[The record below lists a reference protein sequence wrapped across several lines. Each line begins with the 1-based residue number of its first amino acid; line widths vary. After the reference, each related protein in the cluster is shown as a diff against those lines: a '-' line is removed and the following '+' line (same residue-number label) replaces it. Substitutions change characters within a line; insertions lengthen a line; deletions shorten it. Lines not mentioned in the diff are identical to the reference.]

1 MIGFR
6 EFIELKEGKYPLWVR
21 FLVGTLVLRMNSLT
35 KKIESEKDPKKQND
49 LISQQNSINSY
60 ISGLSVGVSSTDD
73 VLLNR
78 LKRGFG
84 GPKR

>member
-1 MIGFR
+1 MIGFK

-60 ISGLSVGVSSTDD
+60 ISGLSVGVSSTDT

-78 LKRGFG
+78 LKKGFG
-84 GPKR
+84 GPKK

>member
-1 MIGFR
+1 MIRFK

-60 ISGLSVGVSSTDD
+60 ISGLGVGVSSTDT

-78 LKRGFG
+78 LKKGFG